1 MALIT
6 FPPQARVAAFD
17 NDGTLWCEKPAYV
30 QLDFLVRRL
39 AALADAD
46 PLLKARQPYSAA
58 ASGDLAWFG
67 HAVTKHYQGDDS
79 DIKVLGAGILSA
91 NSAITTEDH
100 AARVNAFFA
109 TAQHPTLHR
118 PYTACGYAPMV
129 DLLRYLEA
137 HEFTCFIVSGGGR
150 DFMRPV
156 TQLMYGIPPERVV
169 GSSVGMEFRDGN
181 LYTTARPEFLDDGP
195 VKPVRIWG
203 RTGRPPVFAAGN
215 SNGDI
220 EMLQYTTG
228 QDRPSLS
235 MLLLHDDA
243 EREFAYTAGAEKAL
257 DLAAQQGWIVASIR
271 NDWTTV
277 FAA

>member
-1 MALIT
+1 MLDSWRDGPTKAAIVDFVGRVTLDDG
-6 FPPQARVAAFD
+6 PDYVAPQARVAAFD

-137 HEFTCFIVSGGGR
+137 HEFTCFIVSGRRTRLHAAGHPAHVR
-150 DFMRPV
+150 HPSR
-156 TQLMYGIPPERVV
+156 TSRRQLSWDGVSRWQPLHHRTAGIPR
-169 GSSVGMEFRDGN
+169 R
-181 LYTTARPEFLDDGP
+181 RPRQTGADLGTN
-195 VKPVRIWG
+195 
-203 RTGRPPVFAAGN
+203 RTP
-215 SNGDI
+215 
-220 EMLQYTTG
+220 
-228 QDRPSLS
+228 PSLRRRQ
-235 MLLLHDDA
+235 LQRRHRDA
-243 EREFAYTAGAEKAL
+243 PIHHRAGQTILVDA
-257 DLAAQQGWIVASIR
+257 VATR
-271 NDWTTV
+271 
-277 FAA
+277 